1 MNSINHEGVNFH
13 FCTGERKPARQLVLD
28 YHYSG
33 RCHNNPV
40 MVGSL
45 HLDGGLFGDKGEIV
59 AACIFGLSNN
69 NTWAVKKVNVIELVR
84 LVRKEGI
91 KAPLSW
97 LISKTIKAL
106 KHKGGYDIAI
116 SYADATQEHHG
127 GIYQACSWNYH
138 TYREPG
144 EDGLIIDG
152 EFVPRRS
159 VSTRFGTYSKGKL
172 SEMFDEVILST
183 DSELIAYT
191 CQMEGVRILQR
202 PETLSGDDVASVPV
216 FRHIVENFPCD
227 IHLNY
232 NCNFPVCDSAVFT
245 KAIELARESGESL
258 SVPYAVWAQ
267 TVDCLKNYD
276 DPMKITAS
284 RFETE
289 LVHSVDIHTM
299 DDLLAVHRDTQKR
312 HAWENIK
319 KMVKF

>member
-1 MNSINHEGVNFH
+1 MKV
-13 FCTGERKPARQLVLD
+13 
-28 YHYSG
+28 
-33 RCHNNPV
+33 
-40 MVGSL
+40 VGSVIARL
-45 HLDGGLFGDKGEIV
+45 GSKRLTYKNILPYQGEPL
-59 AACIFGLSNN
+59 ARRAL
-69 NTWAVKKVNVIELVR
+69 
-84 LVRKEGI
+84 RKLLE
-91 KAPLSW
+91 
-97 LISKTIKAL
+97 
-106 KHKGGYDIAI
+106 
-116 SYADATQEHHG
+116 
-127 GIYQACSWNYH
+127 
-138 TYREPG
+138 
-144 EDGLIIDG
+144 
-152 EFVPRRS
+152 
-159 VSTRFGTYSKGKL
+159 